1 LEKPPRLLQF
11 RASHGGDLPE
21 HSGDA
26 GYIRALQNNNFLAYT
41 GSMKRCL
48 NHKKSVPMDM
58 NSHFPA
64 FASRQSAWV
73 TCLSLVLLAA
83 CSKPEAPAPA
93 AAASAPA
100 TAASGPASAP
110 AQTGGPVSVVTVKAI
125 KRDVPISVKAV
136 GSVVSLANVDI
147 RPQLTS
153 TIMNVHFKE
162 GQFVKEGD
170 LLFSL
175 DTRTDE
181 ANLLKAKAQLA
192 KDQAA
197 LNDAKRQL
205 QRSQDLVAKNFVSA
219 AALDTAQLQ
228 VESQAAT
235 VAADAAAVQAAQVAV
250 SYGRI
255 VAPFS
260 GRLGALNSQIGSVV
274 QANITV
280 LVNLVKVNPIAVS
293 FAVPQSEW
301 NNLMAA
307 QKNGAK
313 VKIRATLPDQKEPMQ
328 GRLEFIDNNID
339 ANSGTL
345 KLKAVFDNPDSK
357 LWVGQFANMSMDVG
371 ALPGAIV
378 VPQAAIVQTARGSI
392 VYAVV
397 DGKAALKPVK
407 ILYSAGAEAVVSG
420 VEEGMVVVT
429 DGKQNLRPGSSVV
442 ERQPPA
448 AAKADASAP
457 AKADAA
463 K

>member
-1 LEKPPRLLQF
+1 
-11 RASHGGDLPE
+11 
-21 HSGDA
+21 
-26 GYIRALQNNNFLAYT
+26 
-41 GSMKRCL
+41 
-48 NHKKSVPMDM
+48 
-58 NSHFPA
+58 
-64 FASRQSAWV
+64 
-73 TCLSLVLLAA
+73 VL
-83 CSKPEAPAPA
+83 
-93 AAASAPA
+93 
-100 TAASGPASAP
+100 TA
-110 AQTGGPVSVVTVKAI
+110 KAV

-153 TIMNVHFKE
+153 TIMKVHFKE

-170 LLFSL
+170 VLFTL

-228 VESQAAT
+228 VESQTAT
-235 VAADAAAVQAAQVAV
+235 VAADAAALQAAQVAV

-280 LVNLVKVNPIAVS
+280 LVNLVKVNPMAVS
-293 FAVPQSEW
+293 FSVPQSEW
-301 NNLMAA
+301 NNLMTA
-307 QKNGAK
+307 QKSGAK
-313 VKIRATLPDQKEPMQ
+313 VKIRAALPDQKEPML

-357 LWVGQFANMSMDVG
+357 LWVGQFANISMDVG
-371 ALPGAIV
+371 GLPNAIV
-378 VPQAAIVQTARGSI
+378 VPQSAIIQTVRGSI

-407 ILYSAGAEAVVSG
+407 ILYSAGPEAVVSG
-420 VEEGMVVVT
+420 VEESMVVVT
-429 DGKQNLRPGSSVV
+429 DGKQNLRPGVSVV
-442 ERQPPA
+442 DRQAQA
-448 AAKADASAP
+448 AAKNEASAP

>member
-1 LEKPPRLLQF
+1 MSSPV
-11 RASHGGDLPE
+11 
-21 HSGDA
+21 A
-26 GYIRALQNNNFLAYT
+26 G
-41 GSMKRCL
+41 
-48 NHKKSVPMDM
+48 
-58 NSHFPA
+58 
-64 FASRQSAWV
+64 
-73 TCLSLVLLAA
+73 
-83 CSKPEAPAPA
+83 
-93 AAASAPA
+93 ASAPA
-100 TAASGPASAP
+100 VAASATASAP
-110 AQTGGPVSVVTVKAI
+110 AQTGGPVSVVTVKAL
-125 KRDVPISVKAV
+125 KRDVPIAVKAV

-153 TIMNVHFKE
+153 TIVKVHFKE
-162 GQFVKEGD
+162 GQFVKQGD
-170 LLFSL
+170 VLFTL

-205 QRSQDLVAKNFVSA
+205 QRSQELVAKNFVSA

-228 VESQAAT
+228 VESQTAS

-260 GRLGALNSQIGSVV
+260 GRLGALNAQIGSVV
-274 QANITV
+274 QANITL

-293 FAVPQSEW
+293 YSVPQSEW

-307 QKNGAK
+307 QKSGAK
-313 VKIRATLPDQKEPMQ
+313 VKIRALLPDQKEPIM

-357 LWVGQFANMSMDVG
+357 LWVGQFANISMEVG

-378 VPQAAIVQTARGSI
+378 VPQSAIIQTVRGSI
-392 VYAVV
+392 VYAVEG
-397 DGKAALKPVK
+397 GKAALKPVK
-407 ILYSAGAEAVVSG
+407 IIYSAGPEAVVSG
-420 VEEGMVVVT
+420 IEEGTVVVT

-442 ERQPPA
+442 ERQPATA
-448 AAKADASAP
+448 ARADASAP
-457 AKADAA
+457 AKSDAA

>member
-1 LEKPPRLLQF
+1 
-11 RASHGGDLPE
+11 
-21 HSGDA
+21 
-26 GYIRALQNNNFLAYT
+26 
-41 GSMKRCL
+41 
-48 NHKKSVPMDM
+48 MDM
-58 NSHFPA
+58 NVNFPA
-64 FASRQSAWV
+64 LALNKSACV
-73 TCLSLVLLAA
+73 ICMCLAILAA
-83 CSKPEAPAPA
+83 CSKETVVSSPA
-93 AAASAPA
+93 AGASAP
-100 TAASGPASAP
+100 TSAASTPASAP
-110 AQTGGPVSVVTVKAI
+110 AQASGPVSVVTVKVA

-136 GSVVSLANVDI
+136 GSVLSLANVDI

-153 TIMNVHFKE
+153 TIMKVHFKE
-162 GQFVKEGD
+162 GQFVKQGD
-170 LLFSL
+170 ALFTL

-219 AALDTAQLQ
+219 ASLDTAQLQ
-228 VESQAAT
+228 VESQMAN

-255 VAPFS
+255 TAPFS
-260 GRLGALNSQIGSVV
+260 GRLGAINAQIGSVV
-274 QANITV
+274 QANITL

-293 FAVPQSEW
+293 FSVPQSEW
-301 NNLMAA
+301 SNLMAA
-307 QKNGAK
+307 QKSGEK
-313 VKIRATLPDQKEPMQ
+313 IKIRAALPDQKESML

-357 LWVGQFANMSMDVG
+357 LWV
-371 ALPGAIV
+371 
-378 VPQAAIVQTARGSI
+378 VPQSAIIQTVRGSI
-392 VYAVV
+392 VYAVE
-397 DGKAALKPVK
+397 DAKAALKPVK

-420 VEEGMVVVT
+420 LDDNMVVVT
-429 DGKQNLRPGSSVV
+429 DGKQNLRPGASVV
-442 ERQPPA
+442 ERQPQT
-448 AAKADASAP
+448 AAKSDTSAP

>member
-1 LEKPPRLLQF
+1 
-11 RASHGGDLPE
+11 
-21 HSGDA
+21 
-26 GYIRALQNNNFLAYT
+26 
-41 GSMKRCL
+41 
-48 NHKKSVPMDM
+48 MDM
-58 NSHFPA
+58 NVNFPA
-64 FASRQSAWV
+64 LALNKSACV
-73 TCLSLVLLAA
+73 ICMCLAILAA
-83 CSKPEAPAPA
+83 CSKETVVSSPA
-93 AAASAPA
+93 AGASAP
-100 TAASGPASAP
+100 TSAASTPASAP
-110 AQTGGPVSVVTVKAI
+110 AQASGPVSVVTVKVA

-136 GSVVSLANVDI
+136 GSVLSLANVDI

-153 TIMNVHFKE
+153 TIMKVHFKE
-162 GQFVKEGD
+162 GQFVKQGD
-170 LLFSL
+170 ALFTL

-219 AALDTAQLQ
+219 ASLDTAQLQ
-228 VESQAAT
+228 VESQMAN

-255 VAPFS
+255 TAPFS
-260 GRLGALNSQIGSVV
+260 GRLGAINAQIGSVV
-274 QANITV
+274 QANITL

-293 FAVPQSEW
+293 FSVPQSEW
-301 NNLMAA
+301 SNLMAA
-307 QKNGAK
+307 QKSGEK
-313 VKIRATLPDQKEPMQ
+313 IKIRAALPDQKESML

-357 LWVGQFANMSMDVG
+357 LWVGQFANISMDVG

-378 VPQAAIVQTARGSI
+378 VPQSAIIQTVRGSI
-392 VYAVV
+392 VYAVE
-397 DGKAALKPVK
+397 DAKAALKPVK

-420 VEEGMVVVT
+420 LDDNMVVVT
-429 DGKQNLRPGSSVV
+429 DGKQNLRPGASVV
-442 ERQPPA
+442 ERQPQT
-448 AAKADASAP
+448 AAKSDTSAP

>member
-1 LEKPPRLLQF
+1 
-11 RASHGGDLPE
+11 
-21 HSGDA
+21 
-26 GYIRALQNNNFLAYT
+26 
-41 GSMKRCL
+41 
-48 NHKKSVPMDM
+48 MDM
-58 NSHFPA
+58 NSFFHV
-64 FASRQSAWV
+64 FALRQSACLV
-73 TCLSLVLLAA
+73 GLSLAFLSA
-83 CSKPEAPAPA
+83 CSKQEA
-93 AAASAPA
+93 AAPVVPAPA
-100 TAASGPASAP
+100 TAPSGTASAP
-110 AQTGGPVSVVTVKAI
+110 VPTGGPVSVITVKTI

-153 TIMNVHFKE
+153 TIMKVHFKE
-162 GQFVKEGD
+162 GQFVKQGD
-170 LLFSL
+170 VLFTL

-219 AALDTAQLQ
+219 AALDSAQLQ
-228 VESQAAT
+228 VESQTAT

-260 GRLGALNSQIGSVV
+260 GRLGALNAQIGSVV

-293 FAVPQSEW
+293 FSVPQSEW

-307 QKNGAK
+307 QKSGAK
-313 VKIRATLPDQKEPMQ
+313 VKIRATLPDQKEPML

-357 LWVGQFANMSMDVG
+357 LWVGQFANISMDVG

-378 VPQAAIVQTARGSI
+378 VPQSAVIQTARGSI

-397 DGKAALKPVK
+397 DGKAVLKPVK
-407 ILYSAGAEAVVSG
+407 ILYSAGPEAVVSG
-420 VEEGMVVVT
+420 VEQDMVVVT
-429 DGKQNLRPGSSVV
+429 DGKQNLRPGSTVV
-442 ERQPPA
+442 DRQA
-448 AAKADASAP
+448 QAAKAEASAP
-457 AKADAA
+457 AKTDAA

>member
-1 LEKPPRLLQF
+1 
-11 RASHGGDLPE
+11 
-21 HSGDA
+21 
-26 GYIRALQNNNFLAYT
+26 
-41 GSMKRCL
+41 
-48 NHKKSVPMDM
+48 MDM
-58 NSHFPA
+58 NSRFPA
-64 FASRQSAWV
+64 FAFHTSAWLI
-73 TCLSLVLLAA
+73 CLPLVLLAA
-83 CSKPEAPAPA
+83 CSKTESVVPTTAQVASAPA
-93 AAASAPA
+93 APASGAASAPA
-100 TAASGPASAP
+100 
-110 AQTGGPVSVVTVKAI
+110 GGPVSVVTAKAI

-153 TIMNVHFKE
+153 TIMKVHFKE

-170 LLFSL
+170 PLFTL

-228 VESQAAT
+228 VESQTAT

-250 SYGRI
+250 SYGQI
-255 VAPFS
+255 AAPFS
-260 GRLGALNSQIGSVV
+260 GRLGALNAQIGSVV
-274 QANITV
+274 QANVTA

-293 FAVPQSEW
+293 FSVPQSEW

-307 QKNGAK
+307 QKSGAK
-313 VKIRATLPDQKEPMQ
+313 VKILATLPDQKQAMV

-345 KLKAVFDNPDSK
+345 KLKALFENPDSQ
-357 LWVGQFANMSMDVG
+357 LWVGQFANMSMEVG

-378 VPQAAIVQTARGSI
+378 VPQSAIIQTVRGSI

-407 ILYSAGAEAVVSG
+407 ILYSAGADAVVSG
-420 VEEGMVVVT
+420 VDESALVVT
-429 DGKQNLRPGSSVV
+429 DGKQNLRPGVPVV
-442 ERQPPA
+442 ERQAPT

-457 AKADAA
+457 GKADTA

>member
-1 LEKPPRLLQF
+1 
-11 RASHGGDLPE
+11 
-21 HSGDA
+21 
-26 GYIRALQNNNFLAYT
+26 
-41 GSMKRCL
+41 
-48 NHKKSVPMDM
+48 MDM
-58 NSHFPA
+58 NGNFPA
-64 FASRQSAWV
+64 LALNKSACV
-73 TCLSLVLLAA
+73 IGVCLILLAA
-83 CSKPEAPAPA
+83 CSKETIVSSPA
-93 AAASAPA
+93 ADVSAPA
-100 TAASGPASAP
+100 SAASTPASAP
-110 AQTGGPVSVVTVKAI
+110 AQASGPISVVTVKVA

-136 GSVVSLANVDI
+136 GSVLSLANVDI

-153 TIMNVHFKE
+153 TIVKVHFKE
-162 GQFVKEGD
+162 GQFVKQGD
-170 LLFSL
+170 ALFTL

-228 VESQAAT
+228 VESQMAN

-255 VAPFS
+255 TAPFS
-260 GRLGALNSQIGSVV
+260 GRLGAINAQIGSVV
-274 QANITV
+274 QANITL

-293 FAVPQSEW
+293 FSVPQSEW
-301 NNLMAA
+301 SNLMAA
-307 QKNGAK
+307 QKSGEK
-313 VKIRATLPDQKEPMQ
+313 IKIRAALPDQKEPML

-357 LWVGQFANMSMDVG
+357 LWVGQFANISMDVG

-378 VPQAAIVQTARGSI
+378 VPQSAIIQTVRGSI
-392 VYAVV
+392 VYAIE
-397 DGKAALKPVK
+397 DAKAALKPVK

-420 VEEGMVVVT
+420 LDDNMVVVT
-429 DGKQNLRPGSSVV
+429 DGKQNLRPGASVV
-442 ERQPPA
+442 ERQPQT
-448 AAKADASAP
+448 AAKSDTSAP

>member
-1 LEKPPRLLQF
+1 
-11 RASHGGDLPE
+11 
-21 HSGDA
+21 
-26 GYIRALQNNNFLAYT
+26 
-41 GSMKRCL
+41 MKRCL

-64 FASRQSAWV
+64 FASRQSTWL

-83 CSKPEAPAPA
+83 CSKQEAAAPA

-100 TAASGPASAP
+100 TAASGVASTP
-110 AQTGGPVSVVTVKAI
+110 AQTGGPVSVVTVKAL

-153 TIMNVHFKE
+153 TIMKVHFKE

-235 VAADAAAVQAAQVAV
+235 VAADSAAVQAAQVAV

-255 VAPFS
+255 TAPFS

-293 FAVPQSEW
+293 FSVPQSEW

-307 QKNGAK
+307 QKSGAK

-357 LWVGQFANMSMDVG
+357 LWVGQFANMAMDVG

-378 VPQAAIVQTARGSI
+378 VPQAAIVQTVRGSI

-407 ILYSAGAEAVVSG
+407 ILYSAGPDAVVSG

-448 AAKADASAP
+448 AAKAEASAP

>member
-1 LEKPPRLLQF
+1 MV
-11 RASHGGDLPE
+11 S
-21 HSGDA
+21 
-26 GYIRALQNNNFLAYT
+26 
-41 GSMKRCL
+41 
-48 NHKKSVPMDM
+48 MDM
-58 NSHFPA
+58 NSFSPA
-64 FASRQSAWV
+64 FAPRQLVWLAG
-73 TCLSLVLLAA
+73 LSLVLLSA
-83 CSKPEAPAPA
+83 CSKQENAASGPA

-100 TAASGPASAP
+100 TAASGAASAP
-110 AQTGGPVSVVTVKAI
+110 TGGPVSVVTVKSL

-153 TIMNVHFKE
+153 TIMKVHFKE

-170 LLFSL
+170 VLFTL

-255 VAPFS
+255 TAPFS
-260 GRLGALNSQIGSVV
+260 GRLGALNAQIGSVV
-274 QANITV
+274 QANVTV

-293 FAVPQSEW
+293 FSVPQSEW

-307 QKNGAK
+307 QKSGAK
-313 VKIRATLPDQKEPMQ
+313 VKIRATLPEQKEPMV

-357 LWVGQFANMSMDVG
+357 LWVGQFANISMDVG

-378 VPQAAIVQTARGSI
+378 VPQAAVIQTARGSI

-407 ILYSAGAEAVVSG
+407 ILYSAGPEAVVSG
-420 VEEGMVVVT
+420 VEENTVVVT
-429 DGKQNLRPGSSVV
+429 DGKQNLRPGVPVV
-442 ERQPPA
+442 ERQPA
-448 AAKADASAP
+448 ATAPKTEASAP

>member
-1 LEKPPRLLQF
+1 
-11 RASHGGDLPE
+11 
-21 HSGDA
+21 
-26 GYIRALQNNNFLAYT
+26 
-41 GSMKRCL
+41 M
-48 NHKKSVPMDM
+48 SVI
-58 NSHFPA
+58 
-64 FASRQSAWV
+64 
-73 TCLSLVLLAA
+73 
-83 CSKPEAPAPA
+83 
-93 AAASAPA
+93 
-100 TAASGPASAP
+100 
-110 AQTGGPVSVVTVKAI
+110 TVKTI

-153 TIMNVHFKE
+153 TIMKVHFKE
-162 GQFVKEGD
+162 GQFVKQGD
-170 LLFSL
+170 VLFTL

-219 AALDTAQLQ
+219 AALDSAQLQ
-228 VESQAAT
+228 VESQTAT

-260 GRLGALNSQIGSVV
+260 GRLGALNAQIGSVV

-293 FAVPQSEW
+293 FSVPQSEW

-307 QKNGAK
+307 QKSGAK
-313 VKIRATLPDQKEPMQ
+313 VKIRATLPDQKEPML

-357 LWVGQFANMSMDVG
+357 LWVGQFANISMDVG

-378 VPQAAIVQTARGSI
+378 VPQSAVIQTARGSI

-397 DGKAALKPVK
+397 DGKAVLKPVK
-407 ILYSAGAEAVVSG
+407 ILYSAGPEAVVSG
-420 VEEGMVVVT
+420 VEQDMVVVT
-429 DGKQNLRPGSSVV
+429 DGKQNLRPGSTVV
-442 ERQPPA
+442 DRQA
-448 AAKADASAP
+448 QAAKAEASAP
-457 AKADAA
+457 AKTDAA

>member
-1 LEKPPRLLQF
+1 
-11 RASHGGDLPE
+11 
-21 HSGDA
+21 
-26 GYIRALQNNNFLAYT
+26 
-41 GSMKRCL
+41 
-48 NHKKSVPMDM
+48 
-58 NSHFPA
+58 
-64 FASRQSAWV
+64 
-73 TCLSLVLLAA
+73 
-83 CSKPEAPAPA
+83 
-93 AAASAPA
+93 
-100 TAASGPASAP
+100 
-110 AQTGGPVSVVTVKAI
+110 VVTVKAVQ
-125 KRDVPISVKAV
+125 RDVPISVKAV

-153 TIMNVHFKE
+153 TIMKVHFKE
-162 GQFVKEGD
+162 GQFVQQGD
-170 LLFSL
+170 VLFTL

-228 VESQAAT
+228 VESQTAT

-255 VAPFS
+255 TAPFS
-260 GRLGALNSQIGSVV
+260 GRLGALNAQVGSVV

-280 LVNLVKVNPIAVS
+280 LVNLVKVNPMAVS
-293 FAVPQSEW
+293 FSVPQSEW
-301 NNLMAA
+301 SNLMAA
-307 QKNGAK
+307 QKSGAK
-313 VKIRATLPDQKEPMQ
+313 VKIRAALPDQKEPML

-357 LWVGQFANMSMDVG
+357 LWVGQFANIVMDVG
-371 ALPGAIV
+371 ALPSAIV
-378 VPQAAIVQTARGSI
+378 VPQSAIIQTARGSI

-397 DGKAALKPVK
+397 DGKAVLKPVK
-407 ILYSAGAEAVVSG
+407 ILYSSGPEAVVSG
-420 VEEGMVVVT
+420 VEQGTVVVT
-429 DGKQNLRPGSSVV
+429 DGKQNLRPGVSVV
-442 ERQPPA
+442 DRQAQAA
-448 AAKADASAP
+448 AAKPDASAP